1 MPKTRA
7 ELPPWTAGAAWLA
20 GGTWLFSEPQPNLR
34 SLTDLA
40 TLGWPP
46 FEAAAEHWRI
56 AATCPIAALEAFTPP
71 PHWTAAALF
80 APCARALLG
89 SFKVR
94 NAATFGG
101 NICLGLPAAPMVALT
116 VALDGSAWIWR
127 HDGGDERLPMRDF
140 VCGPQQNALRP
151 GDLLRAVEV
160 PLQALQR
167 RAGLRRI
174 SLTAQGRSAALLI
187 ATQEEADG
195 RFGLT
200 ITASTVR
207 PLALRL
213 PGPPKREA
221 LDRWIADQPAAVW
234 LDDVHVRPA
243 WRRHM
248 TRLLAGEL
256 LEEVAR

>member
-1 MPKTRA
+1 MPRTRSKV
-7 ELPPWTAGAAWLA
+7 PPWSAGAAWLA

-34 SLTDLA
+34 SLVDLT

-46 FEAAAEHWRI
+46 FEAGAEHWRI
-56 AATCPIAALEAFTPP
+56 AATCPIAALEAFVAPP
-71 PHWTAAALF
+71 DWAAAALF

-94 NAATFGG
+94 NAATVGG
-101 NICLGLPAAPMVALT
+101 NICLALPAAPMVALT
-116 VALDGSAWIWR
+116 VALDGLAWIWR
-127 HDGGDERLPMRDF
+127 QDGEDERLPMHEF

-151 GDLLRAVEV
+151 SDVLRAVEL
-160 PLQALQR
+160 PLRALQR
-167 RAGLRRI
+167 RVALRRI

-187 ATQEEADG
+187 ATREGASG

-207 PLALRL
+207 PLTLRL
-213 PGPPKREA
+213 PRSPAPET

-234 LDDVHVRPA
+234 LDDVHGRPA
-243 WRRHM
+243 WRRQM